1 MTKSTSILLA
11 ALLLPLALSAQ
22 FLKLPDNTNHK
33 SMIGQ
38 RVGVTDIEIHWVAPG
53 VKGREG
59 KIWGTPVAH
68 YGFENLGF
76 GTAKES
82 PWRAGANE
90 NTTFTFSTDVQIEG
104 KPLAAGKYGFAIA
117 LYADSC
123 TLIFIKNADAWGT
136 FFYKPEED
144 VLRVSVR
151 QQKDRPESREWLA
164 YTFSDPVADAVTV
177 ALEWEHWRIP
187 FRVSVDV
194 KQTGLASIRRE
205 MSGAMGFDPPNMTVA
220 AIWCLNNADNYEE
233 ALGWINGAT
242 NPGLGGSETF
252 NALYTKA
259 QLLEK
264 LGRKE
269 ESTQTMLLAREKGS
283 ANELHGHG
291 RQLIAQKKY
300 KEALEVFE
308 LNHKKHKGAWPTEV
322 GLARGYSAN
331 GNIQKALEH
340 AKVALSQ
347 APDDINKRSLE
358 TMVKT
363 LGEGKA
369 LAQ

>member
-1 MTKSTSILLA
+1 MTKTTSILLA
-11 ALLLPLALSAQ
+11 ALLPPFALLAQ
-22 FLKLPDNTNHK
+22 FLTLPDNTNHK

-68 YGFENLGF
+68 YGFQNLGF

-90 NTTFTFSTDVQIEG
+90 NTTFTFSTDVLIEG
-104 KPLAAGKYGFAIA
+104 KPLAAGKYGFAMA
-117 LYADSC
+117 LYSDSC
-123 TLIFIKNADAWGT
+123 TLIFSKNADAWGT
-136 FFYKPEED
+136 FFYKPED
-144 VLRVSVR
+144 DALRVSVR
-151 QQKDRPESREWLA
+151 QQKDRPQSREWLA
-164 YTFSDPVADAVTV
+164 YTFSDPTPDAVTV
-177 ALEWEHWRIP
+177 ALEWERWRIP
-187 FRVSVDV
+187 FKVSVDA
-194 KQTGLASIRRE
+194 KQTTLASIRRQ
-205 MSGAMGFDPPNMTVA
+205 MSGAMGFDPPNLSA
-220 AIWCLNNADNYEE
+220 AATWCLNNTDNYEE
-233 ALGWINGAT
+233 ALDWINSAT
-242 NPGLGGSETF
+242 SPNLGGLQTF
-252 NALYTKA
+252 NTLNTKA
-259 QLLEK
+259 MLLEK

-269 ESTQTMLLAREKGS
+269 ESTKTMQLAYEKGT
-283 ANELHGHG
+283 ATELHGYG
-291 RQLIAQKKY
+291 RQLIGQKKY
-300 KEALEVFE
+300 KEALDVFE
-308 LNHKKHKGAWPTEV
+308 QNHKKHKGAWPTEV

-331 GNIQKALEH
+331 GNIPKALEH

-358 TMVKT
+358 AMVKT